1 LLGLVV
7 CFGVGRGGIFGFG
20 SLTAAAP
27 VEPVGIST
35 CVAGEGRRNDR
46 ENYVVVG
53 LGRRFA
59 MVVFRC
65 KATMESGFVERK
77 LQILMSY
84 GSLAI
89 ACCRG
94 GRLVRDHNL

>member
-1 LLGLVV
+1 M
-7 CFGVGRGGIFGFG
+7 FRGWSGGHISSG
-20 SLTAAAP
+20 SLTGAAP
-27 VEPVGIST
+27 VGLVGIST
-35 CVAGEGRRNDR
+35 SVAEACRRDDRRNF
-46 ENYVVVG
+46 VVFD

-59 MVVFRC
+59 MVVSRC